1 LTDALGSSVALA
13 GTSGTVLTEYT
24 YDPFGITTVSGAP
37 TASATQFTGREY
49 AGAELYFNR
58 ARFYSPRFQRF
69 LSEDPLGHAGGIN
82 LFAYADNRPTLLTDP
97 LGLKPRPGGDG
108 PRIGPAP
115 GPFIGPAP
123 REPCSGGP
131 APVRYAGGIYDPG
144 AGIGPAEGQPGC
156 QSGGRIVFGG
166 VGVSVGHNWNAGVMI
181 GPNPGSTLTGPGLTL
196 GVQLTPSR
204 GFAAAF
210 PLLGGR
216 LRQARRL
223 GVIGVSAT
231 LTWGHCF

>member
-1 LTDALGSSVALA
+1 
-13 GTSGTVLTEYT
+13 
-24 YDPFGITTVSGAP
+24 VSGAP

-49 AGAELYFNR
+49 AAAELYFNR

-131 APVRYAGGIYDPG
+131 APVRYAGGIFDPG
-144 AGIGPAEGQPGC
+144 AGIGPAGGAAWMPVGRSDRFRRSWRLGWSQLERRCDDRPQPWFHSDGTGPDSWRTVDAFKRFC
-156 QSGGRIVFGG
+156 SGVSPFGG
-166 VGVSVGHNWNAGVMI
+166 PTAAGPTVGRNRSFGYSNLGALLLRIEATWAGFWLF
-181 GPNPGSTLTGPGLTL
+181 SAF
-196 GVQLTPSR
+196 SR
-204 GFAAAF
+204 SPF
-210 PLLGGR
+210 
-216 LRQARRL
+216 
-223 GVIGVSAT
+223 
-231 LTWGHCF
+231 